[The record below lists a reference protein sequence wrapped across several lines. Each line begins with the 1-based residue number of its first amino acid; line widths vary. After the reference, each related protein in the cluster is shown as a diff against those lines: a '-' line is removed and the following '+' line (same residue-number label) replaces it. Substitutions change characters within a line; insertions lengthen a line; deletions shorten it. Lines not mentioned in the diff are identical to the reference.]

1 MSQGASLMCLHG
13 LLGSQQED
21 GESRVFRQYTSKCK
35 GNTFKEMEGA
45 KGTIQRMGK
54 GQATEEG

>member
-1 MSQGASLMCLHG
+1 MCLHG

-21 GESRVFRQYTSKCK
+21 GESRVFRQNTSKCK

-45 KGTIQRMGK
+45 TENGERSGNRGK
-54 GQATEEG
+54 LEPNHKWP